1 MKTLLVTFAVAIQ
14 QPTNNGA
21 PPQSGQIEG
30 DLYVNVDAMTQQA
43 IEAVRNTIR
52 QQVCKQFQGANG
64 VVVGA
69 VRFHSI
75 IPIEESLIVRP
86 R

>member
-14 QPTNNGA
+14 QSTNNGA
-21 PPQSGQIEG
+21 PGQIEG

-75 IPIEESLIVRP
+75 IPMEESLIVRP